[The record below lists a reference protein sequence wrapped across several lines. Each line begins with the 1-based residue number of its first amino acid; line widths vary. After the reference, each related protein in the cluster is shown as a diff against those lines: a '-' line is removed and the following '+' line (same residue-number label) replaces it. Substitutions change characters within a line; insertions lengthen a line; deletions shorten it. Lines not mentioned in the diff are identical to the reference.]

1 MLLLVSIALVS
12 VLGGALLGIWGRRR
26 AFSALSTFA
35 LVAALAVVLAQL
47 LPDALAG
54 AGLWALLVFAIGAIG
69 PTMLE
74 RVGAKLGAKD
84 GWGLELGYWA
94 LVAHKV
100 ADGIGLGTYGGG
112 HHAEHDHVAILVAIA
127 AHTVPVVALVTLVYH
142 RRGGMRSV
150 LWRIG
155 LLALATIGGVFIPAL
170 VPATSFEASEPWI
183 TAAVAGLLMHVVAH
197 DWQPEH
203 GPPKGRTQRLTDIIA
218 LGLGLALVLLG
229 GGEHHHSE
237 GAGDVREEMGHAL
250 IDLALSTAPALLIGL
265 TIGALLTAFSQK
277 LPTAWLRR
285 GNAFSQALRGA
296 VVGAPLPICA
306 CGVLPLAES
315 LRRRGAG
322 AALVVAFLLA
332 TPELGVETFALTA
345 RFMGWP
351 FAFVRLGAAV
361 GLAMIAAMVM
371 HRFAKAA
378 SPEGHAHDHDDEPKD
393 DRPFLQRFTA
403 GFDELLYHIAPW
415 TVVGLIGAAYV
426 QAVMPSE
433 AMGSMSDFGLDVLV
447 ITLVSV
453 PSYVCAAS
461 ATPLAA
467 VLLAKGISPGA
478 VLVGLLLGPAT
489 NLATIGF
496 LRKTFGSRATWIGV
510 GVLVLAAWAMAGV
523 VNVVGVPM
531 SLAAPGAEA
540 HEHGLLSLL
549 TGGVLAAALFRSVW
563 LSGLRPWLG
572 SLSEGLGGHHHHHHH
587 DHHHH
592 GHHHPHGHH
601 HHHGHHHDHDHHDH
615 DHGHDHHHHDDHEPA
630 GG

>member
-1 MLLLVSIALVS
+1 M
-12 VLGGALLGIWGRRR
+12 
-26 AFSALSTFA
+26 
-35 LVAALAVVLAQL
+35 
-47 LPDALAG
+47 
-54 AGLWALLVFAIGAIG
+54 FAIGAVG
-69 PTMLE
+69 PTVLE
-74 RVGAKLGAKD
+74 RVGGRFGAKD

-94 LVAHKV
+94 LVVHKV
-100 ADGIGLGTYGGG
+100 ADGIALGTYGGG
-112 HHAEHDHVAILVAIA
+112 HHAGHDHVAILVAIA

-142 RRGGMRSV
+142 RRGGLRSV
-150 LWRIG
+150 LWRISV
-155 LLALATIGGVFIPAL
+155 LAVATIVGVFIPSM

-203 GPPKGRTQRLTDIIA
+203 GPPEGRTQRLTDIVA
-218 LGLGLALVLLG
+218 LGLGLGLVLFG

-237 GAGDVREEMGHAL
+237 GAPGVREEMGHAL
-250 IDLALSTAPALLIGL
+250 LDLALSTAPALLIGL
-265 TIGALLTAFSQK
+265 TIGALLSAFSQK
-277 LPTAWLRR
+277 LPSAWLRR

-322 AALVVAFLLA
+322 PALVVAFLLA

-361 GLAMIAAMVM
+361 ALAMIAALVM
-371 HRFAKAA
+371 HRLVRAPAA
-378 SPEGHAHDHDDEPKD
+378 EDDHDHAHGHEHTEVPDE
-393 DRPFLQRFTA
+393 RPFLQRFTA

-426 QAVMPSE
+426 QAVMPGE
-433 AMGSMSDFGLDVLV
+433 AMGSMSGFGLDVLV

-489 NLATIGF
+489 NIATIGF
-496 LRKTFGSRATWIGV
+496 LRKMFGARATWIGI
-510 GVLVLAAWAMAGV
+510 GVLVLAAWTMAGV
-523 VNVVGVPM
+523 VNVIEVPM
-531 SLAAPGAEA
+531 TLAAAGAEG
-540 HEHGLLSLL
+540 HEHGIGSLI
-549 TGGVLAAALFRSVW
+549 TGGVLALALFRSVW

-592 GHHHPHGHH
+592 GHHHHGHH
-601 HHHGHHHDHDHHDH
+601 HHDHGHHGHDHHDH
-615 DHGHDHHHHDDHEPA
+615 DHDHHHDHHHHDEHEPA